1 MRKVLSVILAAGLA
15 LGLTACS
22 GGGGT
27 TDTTA
32 ANTSESTAA
41 ESSEAKEESGERVW
55 PTTKNV
61 EIICPASAGGLTDS
75 CLLYTSDA
83 ADD

>member
-41 ESSEAKEESGERVW
+41 ESSEAKEESGRARMADNKECR
-55 PTTKNV
+55 NYL
-61 EIICPASAGGLTDS
+61 IRH
-75 CLLYTSDA
+75 LLA
-83 ADD
+83 A